1 LAIRSPSEKNYNGAK
16 LRKAADRDFYGWG
29 SIFSLAIKST
39 PPHETISRKS
49 EVSSIYKHKQ
59 RGVMNKVVAVTNL
72 GITGFYLYAIVLHMI
87 RPGVNTG
94 YTRMLMF
101 VCLATIPIAFMMAII
116 GGRNRW
122 PLFVAQA
129 KVMAAGGL
137 SSVLLVAGT
146 GRVIV
151 SHAAGHAPGSLVRD
165 GAAFR
170 FVISSVFY
178 SCPTSVGSGTRQS
191 FCPYS
196 RHPGG
201 DAFRLVFNR
210 YRNCLDIATIRLRGG
225 YVPAAFASGL
235 ARLWGCG
242 QGVLRRVCFFP
253 AQSASRILP
262 CFFEFMG
269 SKITLY

>member
-116 GGRNRW
+116 GGRDRW

-137 SSVLLVAGT
+137 SSVLLVAGLVVLLLVMPLGMLLGAWYGMGLRFGLLFLLYFT
-146 GRVIV
+146 PVLLRLALAPVKASVHTAVTQAVMLFASFLIGIGIV
-151 SHAAGHAPGSLVRD
+151 LILQR
-165 GAAFR
+165 
-170 FVISSVFY
+170 
-178 SCPTSVGSGTRQS
+178 
-191 FCPYS
+191 
-196 RHPGG
+196 
-201 DAFRLVFNR
+201 
-210 YRNCLDIATIRLRGG
+210 
-225 YVPAAFASGL
+225 FASGVDMYQRHLQVVWPGYGDAAKVFFAVCAFSLLNQL
-235 ARLWGCG
+235 AEFYRAFLSLWG
-242 QGVLRRVCFFP
+242 V
-253 AQSASRILP
+253 
-262 CFFEFMG
+262 
-269 SKITLY
+269 K